1 MLDTLRA
8 YRPVLFLFVL
18 APFIGE
24 VLSTSTAIIDY
35 LNPWNLFFLGGLY
48 GAGAILIR
56 ELVVRWDKGWL
67 TILLLGIAYGIIEE
81 GLAVKSFFDPNWQD
95 LGSLVGYDY
104 WMGVN
109 WVWAVHLTLF
119 HMVYS
124 IAISILL
131 TELTFPS
138 HRHHA
143 WTGKWGFRFL
153 VALFAFTV
161 MLFFAITENDPPV
174 MQYLITCGVIVLL
187 YRVSRRSSLKVARRT
202 ITVPPPSR
210 FIIAG
215 FIIALVWFFSVWL
228 MPERGVSPIIL
239 VGWLLGWA
247 IISSCWILW
256 RSGNGFAWNQ
266 KHQLALVSG
275 FLGFL
280 MLLTPL
286 VGAVFCL
293 YLLWLWRNLNLRLQ
307 APTQSASGARK
318 SHGNTR
324 R

>member
-1 MLDTLRA
+1 MKFLVP
-8 YRPVLFLFVL
+8 YRPVLFLFIL

-24 VLSTSTAIIDY
+24 VLSTSTPIIAF

-56 ELVVRWDKGWL
+56 ELVVRWGKGWL
-67 TILLLGIAYGIIEE
+67 TVLLLGVAYGIIEE

-95 LGSLVGYDY
+95 LGTLVGYDF

-131 TELTFPS
+131 TELTFPA
-138 HRHHA
+138 HRHRA
-143 WTGKWGFRFL
+143 WTGKWTFRFL
-153 VALFAFTV
+153 ATLFAFTV
-161 MLFFAITENDPPV
+161 MLFFAITENDPPILH
-174 MQYLITCGVIVLL
+174 YLIACGLVVLL
-187 YRVSRRSSLKVARRT
+187 FNVAQRLPFTLPRRNV
-202 ITVPPPSR
+202 TVPPPSR
-210 FIIAG
+210 FLIAG
-215 FIIALVWFFSVWL
+215 FVTALVWFFSVWL
-228 MPERGVSPIIL
+228 MPENGVSPIIL
-239 VGWLLGWA
+239 VGWLLIWA
-247 IISSCWILW
+247 GVASVWILW

-286 VGAVFCL
+286 VGAGFCV
-293 YLLWLWRNLNLRLQ
+293 YLLWLWRNLTLQ
-307 APTQSASGARK
+307 ATKQSANRARK
-318 SHGNTR
+318 QHDNIR